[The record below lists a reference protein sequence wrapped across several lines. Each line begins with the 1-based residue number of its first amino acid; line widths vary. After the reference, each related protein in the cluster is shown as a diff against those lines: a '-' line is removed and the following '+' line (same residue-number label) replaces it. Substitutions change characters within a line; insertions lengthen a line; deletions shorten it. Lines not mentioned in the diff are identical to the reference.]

1 MKVNST
7 MIKNLFKTA
16 FRSLKK
22 NKGFTALNVLGLALG
37 LTAFLL
43 IVLYVVDELSYDRYN
58 TKADRIYRVNEDL
71 KLGNNSVQY
80 AVCMPPL
87 AQTLKADFPDIEDIV
102 RLKKAGSFRIK
113 KNGQT
118 ILEDNNVYADP
129 SIFNVFTLPVTAG
142 DVHTALKEPN
152 SIVLTETTAK
162 KYFNRTDVVGQT
174 LTFNDDNTYKITGV
188 MRDMPAQSH
197 FKADFLISM
206 SSVKD
211 ARVLQWLRSNY
222 NTYILFKKGANPQ
235 KLQAA
240 FPAFLRKYSTSE
252 LEKALHLN
260 YEQFEKSG
268 SYFRL
273 NLIKLADIHLHSA
286 MNGELDKNGNIQ
298 YVYIFSVIA
307 LFTLLIACVNFMN
320 LSTAR
325 SSSRAREVGVR
336 KVLGASRKYLIA
348 QFLTESILVTTL
360 AAIIACV
367 CAKLLLPFFNDLARK
382 EIIVNIQTLTWLLP
396 TILSIVLVIG
406 VLAGSYPAFFL
417 SGFQPIQVLK
427 GKLSIGFNGSWLRS
441 LLVVFQ
447 FFVSIV
453 LIVGTIVIYNQLS
466 YIQTRDL
473 GYNRN
478 QVMIVKN
485 VFVLGNQTKIF
496 KQQIKQLPGVI
507 NATTT
512 GFLPT
517 TTNRNTSIFYKEAT
531 QDQKNAIFPQ
541 VWYVDNDYVSTLGM
555 KIVAGRNFSSQ
566 MATDSVGIIINQTA
580 AGFLGYK
587 DPLGKILYKSE
598 VDQNN
603 ITHLTAY
610 HVVGMVKDF
619 NFTSLHENIK
629 PVTMLLGH
637 DDGSLAIRFNVAN
650 LPALLPQI
658 KEIWNKLSPGNFEYS
673 FMDADFDRSYRT
685 EQHTGLIFMIF
696 SVLAIVIACL
706 GLFGLAAY
714 AAEQRTK
721 EIGVRKVLGA
731 GVYDIVA
738 MLSKNFIG
746 LVMVSI
752 VIATPVAW
760 WVMQSWLR
768 DFAYRVSI
776 HWWVFGIAGSTAV
789 LIALV
794 TISFQSIKA
803 AIANPVKSLRN
814 E

>member
-1 MKVNST
+1 
-7 MIKNLFKTA
+7 MIKNLIKTA

-43 IVLYVVDELSYDRYN
+43 IFLYVVDELSYDCYN
-58 TKADRIYRVNEDL
+58 TKADRIYRINEDL

-87 AQTLKADFPDIEDIV
+87 AKVLKAEYPYIEDVV
-102 RLKKAGSFRIK
+102 RLKKADSFSIK

-118 ILEDNNVYADP
+118 ILEDNIIYADP
-129 SIFNVFTLPVTAG
+129 SIFNVFTLPVIAG
-142 DVHTALKEPN
+142 DAATALKEPN
-152 SIVLTETTAK
+152 SIVLTESMAK
-162 KYFNRTDVVGQT
+162 KYFNRTDIVGQT
-174 LTFNDDNTYKITGV
+174 LLFSDNSNYKVTGV
-188 MRDMPAQSH
+188 MHDMAAQSH
-197 FKADFLISM
+197 FRADFLISM
-206 SSVKD
+206 SSVQD
-211 ARVLQWLRSNY
+211 AQVLQWLRSNY
-222 NTYILFKKGANPQ
+222 NTYVLFKKGADPQ

-252 LEKALHLN
+252 LEKAMHLN
-260 YEQFEKSG
+260 YDQFEKSG

-273 NLIKLADIHLHSA
+273 NLIKLTDIHLHSA
-286 MNGELDKNGNIQ
+286 MTAELDKNGNVQ

-336 KVLGASRKYLIA
+336 KVLGSSRWQLIA
-348 QFLTESILVTTL
+348 QFLTESILVTAL

-367 CAKLLLPFFNDLARK
+367 AGVALLPLFNQLARK
-382 EIIVNIQTLTWLLP
+382 EMVGSIQTIIWMLP
-396 TILSIVLVIG
+396 TLLAIILVIG

-417 SGFQPIQVLK
+417 SASQPIQVLK
-427 GKLSIGFNGSWLRS
+427 GKLSAGFKSSWLRS

-453 LIVGTIVIYNQLS
+453 LIIGTIVIYNQLN

-485 VFVLGNQTKIF
+485 AFVLGDQIRLF
-496 KQQIKQLPGVI
+496 KQQVKQLPGVI
-507 NATTT
+507 NATTS
-512 GFLPT
+512 GFLPMA
-517 TTNRNTSIFYKEAT
+517 TNSNTSIFYKDAT

-541 VWYVDNDYVSTLGM
+541 VWFVDHDYINTLGM
-555 KIVAGRNFSSQ
+555 KITAGRDFSSQ
-566 MATDSVGIIINQTA
+566 MVTDSMGVIMNA
-580 AGFLGYK
+580 AAARFLGYK
-587 DPLGKILYKSE
+587 DPIGKILYKSE

-603 ITHLTAY
+603 VTHLIAY
-610 HVVGMVKDF
+610 HVIGMVKDF
-619 NFTSLHENIK
+619 NFRSLHEDIK
-629 PVTMLLGH
+629 PVTILLGRN
-637 DDGSLAIRFNVAN
+637 DGHLAIRFNAAN
-650 LPALLPQI
+650 LPTLLPQI
-658 KEIWNKLSPGNFEYS
+658 KELWNKLSPGNFEYS
-673 FMDADFDRSYRT
+673 FMDADFEKSYRT
-685 EQHTGLIFMIF
+685 ELHTGLIFMIF
-696 SVLAIVIACL
+696 SVLAILIACL

-721 EIGVRKVLGA
+721 EIGIRKVLGA
-731 GVYDIVA
+731 GVYTIVA
-738 MLSKNFIG
+738 MLSKNFIK
-746 LVMVSI
+746 LVLVSI
-752 VIATPVAW
+752 VIATPIAW
-760 WVMQSWLR
+760 YVMQTWLR

-776 HWWVFGIAGSTAV
+776 HWWVFAIAGCTAI

-794 TISFQSIKA
+794 TVSFQSIKA
-803 AIANPVKSLRN
+803 AVANPINSLKN